1 MRKLCLTLFSVAAA
15 ACGSDAAKSPDAAKA
30 IDAKPIDA
38 KVFLDGAGSGSA
50 SYNFG
55 CLNVPAP
62 ATAADPVTLAG
73 TTDTFNGSTPTT
85 LAMVT
90 VDTYKTGTVQAVDT
104 KTSDANG
111 AFATGAIA
119 TAAVPFDGYIRG
131 SKATYR
137 TTYVYPPNKV
147 VANLA
152 GVPVPMISN
161 ALLTMYQPLLQQ
173 NDTANGMLFI
183 SVADCSLM
191 PIAGTTLSVKQ
202 NGAEVGTKRE
212 LSSLGITG
220 GDGVFIVAN
229 VPDGNT
235 TISATYNAMT
245 FPSHVVVAH
254 KKPADVN
261 AEATVTVSAV
271 VPGFF

>member
-1 MRKLCLTLFSVAAA
+1 MRKLSLTLFSVAMV

-50 SYNFG
+50 SYNFS
-55 CLNVPAP
+55 CLNAVAP
-62 ATAADPVTLAG
+62 TNAADPVTLAG
-73 TTDTFNGSTPTT
+73 TTETFNGSALTQLP
-85 LAMVT
+85 MVT
-90 VDTYKTGTVQAVDT
+90 VDTYKTGTVQPVDT

-111 AFATGAIA
+111 AFTTGAIA
-119 TAAVPFDGYIRG
+119 TAAAPFDGYIKG

-137 TTYVYPPNKV
+137 TSYIYPPNKV

-152 GVPVPMISN
+152 GVPVPMISD
-161 ALLTMYQPLLQQ
+161 ALVTQYQAVLQQ

-183 SVADCSLM
+183 SVADCALM
-191 PIAGTTLSVKQ
+191 PISGSTLSVKQ
-202 NGAEVGTKRE
+202 NGAEVGTKLE
-212 LSSLGITG
+212 LSAINPALAGIYL
-220 GDGVFIVAN
+220 VSN
-229 VPDGNT
+229 VPDGDT
-235 TISATYNAMT
+235 TVSGSYSGMT

-254 KKPADVN
+254 KKPAGAN
-261 AEATVTVSAV
+261 AEGTLTVSAV